1 MAYYDGTKLLSMR
14 DINGKKPELFMV
26 TTNRTGGKTT
36 WFNRYFTK
44 KFKAGQGK
52 FMLLNRFNY
61 ELSDCHDKF
70 FKDIRNLFFPDDNM
84 SSQCMAKG
92 LYYELYLNDIHCGY
106 AVALNGADAIKKY
119 SHIFNNVD
127 RILFDEF
134 QSENNK
140 YCTDEIKKLL
150 SVHTSVARGR
160 GKQIRYVPVY
170 MCGNTVSLLNPYY
183 TALGIS
189 DRLKKDT
196 QFLRGDGFVLEQGF
210 IESASNAMMESG
222 FNRAFSSSDYVAYAS
237 QNIYLNDN
245 YAFLERPE
253 GRGRYMYT
261 IKYLNKH
268 YAIYE
273 YDSLGIIY
281 VTDKWDES
289 FPIKLTLT
297 TDDHNINYVMLAK
310 NSLMIGSLRG
320 LFNRGCFRFKNLECK
335 AMLLK
340 LLSY

>member
-1 MAYYDGTKLLSMR
+1 MAY
-14 DINGKKPELFMV
+14 
-26 TTNRTGGKTT
+26 
-36 WFNRYFTK
+36 
-44 KFKAGQGK
+44 A
-52 FMLLNRFNY
+52 
-61 ELSDCHDKF
+61 
-70 FKDIRNLFFPDDNM
+70 
-84 SSQCMAKG
+84 A
-92 LYYELYLNDIHCGY
+92 
-106 AVALNGADAIKKY
+106 
-119 SHIFNNVD
+119 
-127 RILFDEF
+127 
-134 QSENNK
+134 
-140 YCTDEIKKLL
+140 
-150 SVHTSVARGR
+150 
-160 GKQIRYVPVY
+160 
-170 MCGNTVSLLNPYY
+170 
-183 TALGIS
+183 
-189 DRLKKDT
+189 
-196 QFLRGDGFVLEQGF
+196 
-210 IESASNAMMESG
+210 
-222 FNRAFSSSDYVAYAS
+222 

-273 YDSLGIIY
+273 YDSLGIMY